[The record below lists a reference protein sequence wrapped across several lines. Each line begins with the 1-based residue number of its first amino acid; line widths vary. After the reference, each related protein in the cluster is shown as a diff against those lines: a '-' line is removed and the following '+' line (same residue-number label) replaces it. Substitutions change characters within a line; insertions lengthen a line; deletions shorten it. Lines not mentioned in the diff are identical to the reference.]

1 MTDWSIPRMCTVESV
16 TRDSVDVFTLG
27 LSTPDGDFEFA
38 PGQFNMLYAPNA
50 GESAISI
57 SGDPGDRAQ
66 VVHTI
71 RALGNVTGQF
81 DKLTPGDRI
90 GLRGPFGQGWP
101 VEAAHGRDL
110 LIMAGGIGLAPLM
123 PVLHTVAA
131 APDRFGRVTL
141 LYGVRS
147 PGDILFQDQ
156 LLEWNRSGAFR
167 LKVTVD
173 AVDDGWHGDV
183 GAVTILI
190 RKARFRPAET
200 TVLICGPEVMMRYSA
215 LGLIERGVSPA
226 DIHVSMERNMQCA
239 TGLCGHCQIGP
250 HFVCKDGPVFPYPA
264 VSTYFAVREF

>member
-1 MTDWSIPRMCTVESV
+1 MTDWSIPEMCTVENV
-16 TRDSVDVFTLG
+16 TRDSGDVFTLN
-27 LSTPDGDFEFA
+27 LSVPSGEFGFA

-57 SGDPGDRAQ
+57 SGNPEDRTQ

-71 RALGNVTGQF
+71 RTLGNVTGQL
-81 DKLTPGDRI
+81 DKLSPGDQV
-90 GLRGPFGQGWP
+90 GLRGPFGSGWP

-110 LIMAGGIGLAPLM
+110 VIMAGGIGLAPLM

-131 APDRFGRVTL
+131 APGNFGRVTL

-156 LLEWNRSGAFR
+156 LLAWNTAGAFR
-167 LKVTVD
+167 LEVTVD
-173 AVDDGWHGDV
+173 AIDDDWQGDV
-183 GAVTILI
+183 GAVTNLI
-190 RKARFRPAET
+190 PKARFRPAES
-200 TVLICGPEVMMRYSA
+200 TVLICGPEIMMRYSA

-264 VSTYFAVREF
+264 VSAYFAIREF